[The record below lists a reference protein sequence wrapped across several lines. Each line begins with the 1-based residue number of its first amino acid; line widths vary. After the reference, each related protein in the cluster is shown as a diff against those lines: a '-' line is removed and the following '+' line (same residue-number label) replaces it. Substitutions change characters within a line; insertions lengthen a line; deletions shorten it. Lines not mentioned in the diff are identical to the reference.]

1 MRIYFAGV
9 DRHSFLPILW
19 KAGARRVLINYYDF
33 RNTFHNLLEHLKQ
46 YDFDILLDS
55 GAYPAYTRGVKIDV
69 KEYAN
74 FLKKYGEYF
83 EGYFNLD
90 DIESFDKTWDNQ
102 DYLESE
108 RLKPIPV
115 YHYGEPIETLKI
127 ISRQYEF
134 IGIGGMVPIS
144 KQKLDNWLQFVFFNK
159 DGQEKLPGI
168 KFHGLGLT
176 TYDLMKK
183 YPFYSVDS
191 SKWLNAKRFGKHIN
205 KNGQQIRV
213 KDARIEQPVKWHLG
227 AEKELEKR
235 KFQGDLRLFE

>member
-1 MRIYFAGV
+1 MKIYFAGV

-19 KAGARRVLINYYDF
+19 EARVRRIMINYYDF
-33 RNTFHNLLEHLKQ
+33 RNTFQNLLEHLKQ

-83 EGYFNLD
+83 EGYFNID

-108 RLKPIPV
+108 GLKPIPV
-115 YHYGEPIETLKI
+115 FHYGEPIETLKI

-159 DGQEKLPGI
+159 DGQEKFPEI

-176 TYDLMKK
+176 TYDLMQK
-183 YPFYSVDS
+183 YPFYSCDS
-191 SKWLNAKRFGKHIN
+191 SKWLISKKFGKTLDDY
-205 KNGQQIRV
+205 GRQIKKQDV
-213 KDARIEQPVKWHLG
+213 TLEETVNWFLE
-227 AEKELEKR
+227 AEKELKKR
-235 KFQGDLRLFE
+235 EFQGKIRLF